1 MGLFYQTYMVWTNQG
16 AKYKWK
22 TIKLLKSYLI
32 NIYAQCWWKHADR
45 PDSKL
50 RTYKTFKTCSFLEN
64 YLLHIP
70 NVKLRNEFTKLRIS
84 SHRLQI
90 ETGRFTRPRKTPVNE
105 RLCKFCNTG
114 DVEDEEHFILSCPF
128 YSNERASLY
137 TKLNSFSTFNSL
149 STQEKFHFIM
159 SYNEGDIEVLSHII
173 QFVNSCCEKRR
184 MAQV

>member
-1 MGLFYQTYMVWTNQG
+1 MHNAGGSMQTDPIQN
-16 AKYKWK
+16 
-22 TIKLLKSYLI
+22 
-32 NIYAQCWWKHADR
+32 
-45 PDSKL
+45 L

-105 RLCKFCNTG
+105 RLCKLCNTVN
-114 DVEDEEHFILSCPF
+114 VEDEEHFILSCPF

-149 STQEKFHFIM
+149 STQEKCHFIT
-159 SYNEGDIEVLSHII
+159 SSCLITRETHIGFKPHYSI
-173 QFVNSCCEKRR
+173 CTLLL
-184 MAQV
+184 